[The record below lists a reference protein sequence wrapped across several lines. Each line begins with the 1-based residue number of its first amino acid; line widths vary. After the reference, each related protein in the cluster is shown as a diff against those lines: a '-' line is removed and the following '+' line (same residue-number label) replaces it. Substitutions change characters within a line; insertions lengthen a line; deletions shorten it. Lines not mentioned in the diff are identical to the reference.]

1 MTIINFSMHIYQ
13 STDSNCKFLYDTIL
27 NELNIQGS
35 AGFILVILKCGILI
49 SVWIR
54 RVVSQR
60 IQNWKSHTNLYN
72 LSGFLK
78 RRQICRPSSPGQT
91 GSMSDVGPLFI
102 EVSEPSIYGSCLCR
116 PLAVVFYSLVSLC

>member
-49 SVWIR
+49 SE
-54 RVVSQR
+54 
-60 IQNWKSHTNLYN
+60 
-72 LSGFLK
+72 
-78 RRQICRPSSPGQT
+78 
-91 GSMSDVGPLFI
+91 SDVWSHREFRTERATP
-102 EVSEPSIYGSCLCR
+102 IYIIS
-116 PLAVVFYSLVSLC
+116 VVF